1 MRVRDHRGVR
11 NFFEVQAKKKKTRE
25 EKIYIIFREI
35 EIHLISET
43 FWSGLF
49 FLIFWPIVSYLS
61 IRAEG
66 NRFLYMHELCIA
78 QKYVTLQNLVTD
90 NTLSYKYVGR
100 KNFLPTYT
108 LTDILKAVSPF
119 ECN

>member
-1 MRVRDHRGVR
+1 M
-11 NFFEVQAKKKKTRE
+11 
-25 EKIYIIFREI
+25 
-35 EIHLISET
+35 
-43 FWSGLF
+43 
-49 FLIFWPIVSYLS
+49 
-61 IRAEG
+61 RAEG

-108 LTDILKAVSPF
+108 STDILKAVSPF
-119 ECN
+119 ECNWDIHSTGLNDMITERQIYADAEFLFDLFE